1 MRTSAIDAGAGTPWL
16 QYTQCPSRVRPHVL
30 REHGRDCGLL
40 VRGWRLILR
49 TCAASGRLLHPSPG
63 SRCPR
68 MHTVSR
74 INTTK
79 PSEEST
85 TTAVPLCRHAASSK
99 PSVHRS
105 RLHRLL
111 PSVPRVPPR
120 SLVTLCP
127 GVFPSL
133 IIGSELPAAI
143 YVAGRERSQDSLKML
158 LGKNKERETVEF
170 QVSRWVLSLVPLLG
184 MFQVKVPHLDLTF
197 LLSLHF
203 SPHPQVL

>member
-1 MRTSAIDAGAGTPWL
+1 MCAQVPLTLALGPHGSSIHGVHPMSTPTCCTRL
-16 QYTQCPSRVRPHVL
+16 RCTQCPSRVRPHVL
-30 REHGRDCGLL
+30 RGRGRDCGLL
-40 VRGWRLILR
+40 GRGWRLVLW

-63 SRCPR
+63 SGCPR

-133 IIGSELPAAI
+133 ITGSELPAAI

-158 LGKNKERETVEF
+158 LGKNKERETQWNSKF
-170 QVSRWVLSLVPLLG
+170 LAGSFPLCLFWG
-184 MFQVKVPHLDLTF
+184 CFR
-197 LLSLHF
+197 
-203 SPHPQVL
+203 